1 MVQSMCHNE
10 RSRMTQQR
18 SPGSQLRPNTATS
31 INKYKFEDTIRKI
44 KKPLNGFNHR
54 MEMTQERVSESED

>member
-1 MVQSMCHNE
+1 
-10 RSRMTQQR
+10 MTQQR

-31 INKYKFEDTIRKI
+31 INKQKFEDTISKI